1 MINNVVKECKSIF
14 KSFSKLHI
22 GIKSSVILIALFLLY
37 NFVYKSRVVGYT
49 FMNSLGVTENFS
61 LGGIT
66 GSSGGKSLVYY
77 RMEGCPHCMKFDAD
91 WETFESTNNTSVEA
105 RKVDSKEPE
114 CKTNGVSGF
123 PTILLTDS
131 NKAKI
136 KECPTRD
143 VAGMIA
149 FCKKNA

>member
-22 GIKSSVILIALFLLY
+22 GIRAGIILIALFLLY
-37 NFVYKSRVVGYT
+37 NFVYKSRVIGYT
-49 FMNSLGVTENFS
+49 FMNSLGVTENFGLS
-61 LGGIT
+61 SIT

-77 RMEGCPHCMKFDAD
+77 RMKGCPHCEKFDTD
-91 WETFESTNNTSVEA
+91 WDTFESTNNTSVAA
-105 RKVDSKEPE
+105 RKVDSKDPE
-114 CKTNGVSGF
+114 CKANGVSGF
-123 PTILLTDS
+123 PTILLTDG

-136 KECPTRD
+136 DECPTRD

-149 FCKKNA
+149 FCNKHA